1 MCFAV
6 IEDDIETVNILS
18 FFLSFKLSPG
28 FHRLQSMKLHCR
40 QKCLLTFTACFRKLS
55 EKFPKKRDQHCLWEV
70 GVSAGNGCGFFFSPM
85 SDHLEYIQ
93 MFCDEFLFDFGETV
107 TDPEIKG

>member
-1 MCFAV
+1 M
-6 IEDDIETVNILS
+6 D
-18 FFLSFKLSPG
+18 
-28 FHRLQSMKLHCR
+28 
-40 QKCLLTFTACFRKLS
+40 
-55 EKFPKKRDQHCLWEV
+55 
-70 GVSAGNGCGFFFSPM
+70 FFSPM